1 MSDGVYQK
9 LPDERVDR
17 LIERRRKLLD
27 LYYADRLSAELFA
40 EEEAR
45 LGSQIEAVR
54 RELEERK
61 AEQDRLSDVAAKFEE
76 VGRILREMDVD
87 RLWAE
92 ATDVERRVLVEE
104 LVESVAMY
112 PDHLEVRVTG
122 VPRLNVT
129 LEEVGLTGGW
139 QFCGVGGGI

>member
-1 MSDGVYQK
+1 
-9 LPDERVDR
+9 
-17 LIERRRKLLD
+17 
-27 LYYADRLSAELFA
+27 
-40 EEEAR
+40 
-45 LGSQIEAVR
+45 
-54 RELEERK
+54 
-61 AEQDRLSDVAAKFEE
+61 
-76 VGRILREMDVD
+76 MDVD

-104 LVESVAMY
+104 LLESVAMY
-112 PDHLEVRVTG
+112 PDHLEVTVSG

>member
-1 MSDGVYQK
+1 MQ
-9 LPDERVDR
+9 LDR